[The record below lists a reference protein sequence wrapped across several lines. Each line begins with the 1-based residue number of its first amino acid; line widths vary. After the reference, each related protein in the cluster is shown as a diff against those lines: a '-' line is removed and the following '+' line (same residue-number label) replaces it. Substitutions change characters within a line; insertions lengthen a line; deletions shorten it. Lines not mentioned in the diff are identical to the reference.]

1 MSQDTDKYLYFSVG
15 LLKGSPALE
24 ALRQDALKYH
34 MIDHPG
40 QLIALRLT
48 EYYEIMTRGL
58 LPPVAS
64 VSIAAPAAGEDS
76 SLRRGMVAPGASGTG
91 GGASRVP
98 AGEEEMLDD
107 EGTLTASPDVDRNA
121 EEAAD
126 YWAIM

>member
-1 MSQDTDKYLYFSVG
+1 MSQNADKYLYFNVG

-48 EYYEIMTRGL
+48 EYYEIMNRGL

-64 VSIAAPAAGEDS
+64 VSIAAPAAGEDVR
-76 SLRRGMVAPGASGTG
+76 LRRGAAASGTSG
-91 GGASRVP
+91 MDGASHEP
-98 AGEEEMLDD
+98 AGEEDVPEDD
-107 EGTLTASPDVDRNA
+107 GMLTASPDLDRNA

>member
-1 MSQDTDKYLYFSVG
+1 MSQDTDKYLYFNVG

-64 VSIAAPAAGEDS
+64 VSIATPAAGEDS
-76 SLRRGMVAPGASGTG
+76 SPRRGMAASGTSG
-91 GGASRVP
+91 MDGVSHVP
-98 AGEEEMLDD
+98 TGEDDMPDEEGM
-107 EGTLTASPDVDRNA
+107 LTASPDVDRNA